1 MDKKDSERIYHI
13 ERKVDRIL
21 EILEKQQ
28 QGYVFPGVSK
38 EPCHCPG
45 QTSLGE
51 HPFPD
56 SMQRL
61 GLTQ

>member
-45 QTSLGE
+45 HPVFEPPADNLRYDSLG
-51 HPFPD
+51 P
-56 SMQRL
+56 Q
-61 GLTQ
+61 